1 MYLKPKSDEAHL
13 SLARYPRVAPFNI
26 GEHVDCDLLALGIN
40 LLHIDYR
47 EEECHILRPDGKH
60 GNWWETWKL
69 MGNMGTDGKHGNQWE
84 TWELMGN
91 MGTDE
96 RHQTWGKFF
105 LSPLSAVEQAFLII
119 VGETIFFVANISHQR
134 SDE

>member
-60 GNWWETWKL
+60 GNLWEIWKLMGNMGTYGKL
-69 MGNMGTDGKHGNQWE
+69 MGNMGTDGKHGDRWE
-84 TWELMGN
+84 TWELMRNIKLGGN
-91 MGTDE
+91 
-96 RHQTWGKFF
+96 F
-105 LSPLSAVEQAFLII
+105 LFYLSARSKKLFL
-119 VGETIFFVANISHQR
+119 
-134 SDE
+134 